1 VTRTCFVA
9 VLLAGLSAAQGV
21 LAAPAE
27 QAVPATQAGKLPN
40 SEQRYRELK
49 QQVERATPTVTT
61 ARQKSEALAAQAA
74 SVRQQLIATAA
85 RVQSLER
92 EKAQI
97 DSEVARLTQQEKAMW
112 QTFAHDRVRVSHLLA
127 VLERL
132 QSDLPPAVALEP
144 ADALRSARGAMV
156 LGAALPQVYGAA
168 TALAR
173 QLRALKQTR
182 AALVARRR
190 EGIRT
195 AANLSGARGKLD
207 QLLATK
213 ERQAIGATAAY
224 RALQARLDVIAS
236 QAADLKTLLDRVAA
250 LRAGAAPQGVVVV
263 ASQDRQTSGALKP
276 GALAQPVV
284 GSIAAG
290 TPESAD
296 KAPGLSFVTAGG
308 ASVVAP
314 ADSEVL
320 FAGRYHKT
328 GQVLILEIPGG
339 YDLVLA
345 GMDRIDVRPG
355 DQVLGGEPVG
365 RMPRAGKWA
374 RLYFELRRNGKG
386 VNPAP
391 WLGIDLR
398 KAKKS

>member
-1 VTRTCFVA
+1 VTPTRFVA
-9 VLLAGLSAAQGV
+9 VLLAGLSAAQTV
-21 LAAPAE
+21 CAAPAE
-27 QAVPATQAGKLPN
+27 QPVPARQAGNLPN

-74 SVRQQLIATAA
+74 NVRQQLIATAA

-97 DSEVARLTQQEKAMW
+97 DFEVTRLAQQETALSR
-112 QTFAHDRVRVSHLLA
+112 TFARDRVRVSHLLA

-144 ADALRSARGAMV
+144 ADALRSARGAML

-168 TALAR
+168 ASLAR
-173 QLRALKQTR
+173 QLRMLKQTR
-182 AALVARRR
+182 AALLERRK
-190 EGIRT
+190 EGVRN
-195 AANLSGARGKLD
+195 AAKLTVARGKLD
-207 QLLATK
+207 QLLAMK
-213 ERQAIGATAAY
+213 ARQASGATAAY
-224 RALQARLDVIAS
+224 EVLQAKLDRIAS

-250 LRAGAAPQGVVVV
+250 LRTGTAAQGVVVV
-263 ASQDRQTSGALKP
+263 ASQDRRMSGTLKP

-284 GSIAAG
+284 GPIAAG
-290 TPESAD
+290 TPEDAD
-296 KAPGLSFVTAGG
+296 KAPGLSFVTAAG

-328 GQVLILEIPGG
+328 GEVLILEMPGG

-355 DQVLGGEPVG
+355 DQLLAGEPVG
-365 RMPRAGKWA
+365 RMPRGNGA

>member
-1 VTRTCFVA
+1 VRRTCFA
-9 VLLAGLSAAQGV
+9 VVLFAGLSAAQSV
-21 LAAPAE
+21 PAAPAE
-27 QAVPATQAGKLPN
+27 QPVPATQAGKLPN
-40 SEQRYRELK
+40 SEERYRELK

-92 EKAQI
+92 EKAEI
-97 DSEVARLTQQEKAMW
+97 DSEVAGLAQQETAMSR
-112 QTFAHDRVRVSHLLA
+112 TFARDRVRVSHLLA

-156 LGAALPQVYGAA
+156 MGAALRQVYGAA
-168 TALAR
+168 AALAR
-173 QLRALKQTR
+173 QLRTLRQTR
-182 AALVARRR
+182 TALLKRRKEGLRNAARL
-190 EGIRT
+190 T
-195 AANLSGARGKLD
+195 AARGNLD
-207 QLLATK
+207 QLLAIK
-213 ERQAIGATAAY
+213 ERQASGATAAY
-224 RALQARLDVIAS
+224 RTLQTKLDRIAS

-250 LRAGAAPQGVVVV
+250 LRGGPAPQGVVVV
-263 ASQDRQTSGALKP
+263 DSQNRRVFGPLRP

-284 GSIAAG
+284 GTVAAG
-290 TPESAD
+290 TPESAA
-296 KAPGLSFVTAGG
+296 KAPGLSFVTAAG

-328 GQVLILEIPGG
+328 GEVLILEMPGG

-355 DQVLGGEPVG
+355 DQLLAGEPVG
-365 RMPRAGKWA
+365 RMPRAGNGA

-386 VNPAP
+386 VSPAP